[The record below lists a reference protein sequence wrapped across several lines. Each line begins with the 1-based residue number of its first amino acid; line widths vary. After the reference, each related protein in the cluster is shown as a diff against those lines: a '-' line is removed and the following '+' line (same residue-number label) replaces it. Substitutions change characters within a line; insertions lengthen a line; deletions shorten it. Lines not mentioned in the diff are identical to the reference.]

1 MKREQEIKKTEWSFQ
16 HFFST
21 VSMTLIV
28 LLILAFIGS
37 TIYIGYNSFM
47 SIR

>member
-1 MKREQEIKKTEWSFQ
+1 MKKVEETKERETSFH
-16 HFFST
+16 HFYST
-21 VSMTLIV
+21 MSITLIL

-47 SIR
+47 SAH

>member
-1 MKREQEIKKTEWSFQ
+1 MKREQEINDSEHSFR

-21 VSMTLIV
+21 VSITLIL
-28 LLILAFIGS
+28 LLILVFIGS

-47 SIR
+47 SAR

>member
-1 MKREQEIKKTEWSFQ
+1 MKTEQEIKKSQHSFQ

-21 VSMTLIV
+21 VSITLIL

-47 SIR
+47 AGR

>member
-1 MKREQEIKKTEWSFQ
+1 MKREQEIKKSETSFQ

-21 VSMTLIV
+21 LSITLIL

-37 TIYIGYNSFM
+37 TIYVGYNSFM
-47 SIR
+47 SGR

>member
-1 MKREQEIKKTEWSFQ
+1 MKKEMDTQKSETSFQ

-21 VSMTLIV
+21 MSITLIL

-47 SIR
+47 SAQ

>member
-1 MKREQEIKKTEWSFQ
+1 MKREQEIKKSEHSFQ

-21 VSMTLIV
+21 VSITLIL
-28 LLILAFIGS
+28 LLILDFIGS

-47 SIR
+47 SGR

>member
-1 MKREQEIKKTEWSFQ
+1 MKKVEQTRKTEYNFQ

-21 VSMTLIV
+21 MSITLIL

-37 TIYIGYNSFM
+37 TIYIGYSSFM
-47 SIR
+47 SGR

>member
-1 MKREQEIKKTEWSFQ
+1 MKQVEETQKAGWNFK

-21 VSMTLIV
+21 MSITLIL

-47 SIR
+47 SAR